1 MNLIS
6 DAVRFALYNRY
17 PIENAPLQAYVSALI
32 FSPINSLIRE
42 EFSKEEPIWVNL
54 KPIIETSWSPCMQTL
69 EGHGGWVN
77 SVAFSPDGRQIV
89 SGSGDGTVKV
99 WDRESGACAQTLK
112 GHGGWVPSVAFSPD
126 GRQIVSGSGD
136 GTVKVWDRE
145 SGACTQTLDG
155 HGGWV
160 NSVAFSPDGRQIVSG
175 SGDGTVKVW
184 DRESGVCAQTLEGH
198 GVSDVVAVE
207 KSNTSYLYVLT
218 NRGWMNL
225 AASQELSHLSMGP
238 DANSRYTTDGEDNGH
253 EHGYRYGY
261 GLSADS
267 RWVCR
272 QEQSVLWLPPD
283 YRPMSSAVRCFPSH
297 AATTSDRLVESTVAL
312 GCRSGRVI
320 ILGLADRLPWKS

>member
-69 EGHGGWVN
+69 E
-77 SVAFSPDGRQIV
+77 
-89 SGSGDGTVKV
+89 
-99 WDRESGACAQTLK
+99 
-112 GHGGWVPSVAFSPD
+112 
-126 GRQIVSGSGD
+126 
-136 GTVKVWDRE
+136 
-145 SGACTQTLDG
+145 G